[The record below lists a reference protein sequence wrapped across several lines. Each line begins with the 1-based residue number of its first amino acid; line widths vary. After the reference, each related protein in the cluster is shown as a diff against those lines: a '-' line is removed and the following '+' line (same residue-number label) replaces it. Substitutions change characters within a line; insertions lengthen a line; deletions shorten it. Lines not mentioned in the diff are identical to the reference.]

1 MCGIFGYVGKQNAS
15 KVLIHWLEKL
25 EYRGY
30 DSAWFVVWNTSWLQL
45 VKSVGKVSYLTAKS
59 ENTLVADE
67 TFSYW
72 IAHTRWAT
80 HGWVT
85 ENNCHPHYSENEKIY
100 LVHNGIIEN
109 YKELK
114 DSLVAKWYKF
124 YSETDSEVVAKLIED
139 SWEWNLL
146 KTVEK
151 VLPTL
156 EWAYAFLFISKEN
169 PDEIIGVKYWSPLVF
184 WYSND
189 KKDLYFSSDT
199 QALAW
204 VVENIIFLDD
214 WELVHIKSSDYTIKS
229 EWKLVSKS
237 AEKIDVASLKAEKW
251 DFKHFMLKEI
261 FEQPKVLN
269 DVFRWRIDF
278 ENLKLN
284 KAGSFEELDKF
295 EFDKVVFV
303 ACGTSYHAW
312 WLGTY
317 WLQDL
322 AGMDSSV
329 EVASE
334 YEYKNIRVEAKT
346 LYVFISQSGE
356 TADSIEPLK
365 YLKSKWAHTFWI
377 VNVVGSTISR
387 LTDSWM
393 FTRAGTEVWVAST
406 KAFTAQICT
415 ILILTL
421 YFWEK
426 NWNLWRQKYRQIIQ
440 ELQKIPGIIDE
451 LLKESEEIRKVAQ
464 EIKDYKQFFF
474 LWRHL
479 ELAVAYESSLKF
491 KEISYLNS
499 QALPSWEL
507 KHGSLALVDKDF
519 PSVIFMPSDFLYEKN
534 LSSIQEVKAR
544 NGKILAVSNKKID
557 SATWNV
563 IIPETIEETYP
574 FITAIA
580 GQLIAYHTA
589 DLLWRDID
597 KPRNLAKSVTVK

>member
-15 KVLIHWLEKL
+15 KILIRWLEKL
-25 EYRGY
+25 EYRWY
-30 DSAWFVVWNTSWLQL
+30 DSAGFVVWNSSSLKL
-45 VKSVGKVSYLTAKS
+45 VKSVWKVSQLNEKS
-59 ENTLVADE
+59 ANILDE
-67 TFSYW
+67 KDIFSYW

-85 ENNCHPHYSENEKIY
+85 ENNCHPHYSENEKVY
-100 LVHNGIIEN
+100 LVHNWIIEN

-114 DSLVAKWYKF
+114 EWLLVKWYKF
-124 YSETDSEVVAKLIED
+124 YWETDSEVVAKLIED
-139 SWEWNLL
+139 SWEWSLL

-151 VLPTL
+151 VLPNL

-189 KKDLYFSSDT
+189 KKDLFFSSDT

-204 VVENIIFLDD
+204 IVENIIFLDD
-214 WELVHIKSSDYTIKS
+214 WELVHIVNWDYTIKS
-229 EWKLVSKS
+229 EWKLISKP

-261 FEQPKVLN
+261 FEQPNILRE
-269 DVFRWRIDF
+269 VFRWRIDF
-278 ENLKLN
+278 ENSKLN
-284 KAGSFEELDKF
+284 AASFEELDKHNF
-295 EFDKVVFV
+295 EKVIFV

-317 WLQDL
+317 WFEDL
-322 AGMDSSV
+322 ANMEAKV

-334 YEYKNIRVEAKT
+334 FEYKNIKIDDKT
-346 LYVFISQSGE
+346 LYIFISQSWE

-377 VNVVGSTISR
+377 VNVVWSTISR
-387 LTDSWM
+387 ITDFGL

-415 ILILTL
+415 ILILAL

-426 NWNLWRQKYRQIIQ
+426 NSYLARQKYKQIIQ
-440 ELQKIPGIIDE
+440 ELAHIPEKIEE
-451 LLKESEEIRKVAQ
+451 LLKASEEIKEVVKN
-464 EIKDYKQFFF
+464 IKDYKQFFF
-474 LWRHL
+474 LGRHL

-519 PSVIFMPSDFLYEKN
+519 PSIIFMPDDFLFEKN
-534 LSSIQEVKAR
+534 LSSVQEVKAR
-544 NGKILAVSNKKID
+544 NGQVLAISDKNVD
-557 SATWNV
+557 TATWNIV
-563 IIPETIEETYP
+563 IPDTIEELYP
-574 FITAIA
+574 FLTTIA
-580 GQLIAYHTA
+580 GQIIAYHTA
-589 DLLWRDID
+589 NMLGRDID